1 MSRVTSWRNLIPSLL
16 SPNFRK
22 REKMEPLVIIELWRA
37 GKYWFSFP
45 VEFSTGTN
53 WYQVK
58 CDSEIICFEDSFI
71 EGEEPCFSVVPM
83 LINVSLGGVDTL
95 IGKPLFDTKVLLDS
109 GSSLNLISE
118 NLVDTLQIPLV
129 VKDKP
134 FDIRLADK
142 STVWQIYAETM
153 PIWLVIGSHK
163 EKLVFNVF
171 PSLFCRMIIGMP
183 WLEFHNPEIDW

>member
-1 MSRVTSWRNLIPSLL
+1 
-16 SPNFRK
+16 
-22 REKMEPLVIIELWRA
+22 
-37 GKYWFSFP
+37 
-45 VEFSTGTN
+45 
-53 WYQVK
+53 
-58 CDSEIICFEDSFI
+58 
-71 EGEEPCFSVVPM
+71 M

-142 STVWQIYAETM
+142 STV
-153 PIWLVIGSHK
+153 
-163 EKLVFNVF
+163 
-171 PSLFCRMIIGMP
+171 
-183 WLEFHNPEIDW
+183 